1 MHSDFGDTVPTEA
14 QLDDMTTL
22 FIEWVAPALNAGR
35 MEGVKRAVYETIYR
49 DLGHELAA
57 GYSDLR
63 VKVRFPE
70 HHSPEDAA
78 LLQQNVGD
86 AMMELYF
93 RLSRVAVIAV
103 RRALIAASETTEVRL
118 YETSQRHASNDA
130 EP

>member
-1 MHSDFGDTVPTEA
+1 MITNRLGINMNGDFSETLPTKA

-35 MEGVKRAVYETIYR
+35 MENVQRAVYETIYR
-49 DLGHELAA
+49 DLGHQLAA

-63 VKVRFPE
+63 VKVRLPE
-70 HHSPEDAA
+70 HNSPENAA
-78 LLQQNVGD
+78 HLQQDIGD

-103 RRALIAASETTEVRL
+103 RRALIAASETI
-118 YETSQRHASNDA
+118 
-130 EP
+130 